1 MSPRNG
7 GTVGWAKVESREANR
22 IPGAA
27 SRDLI
32 HGIINILNERTQL
45 PLVSLPSLIEIQPL
59 AAPLAGPVTVTVP
72 GSKSLTNRA
81 LVLAALGRGT
91 TTLRGA
97 LWSEDTQVMTDC
109 LRRLGFEV
117 AVDYDP
123 EEEANRSIKVRG
135 LGGLIPRGG
144 TAEAPLELRVGNAGT
159 AARFLAAMVCLGTG
173 VYRLSGVPRMHERPQ
188 AELFGTLRAMGY
200 RVDSSNDRLPAV
212 IHGIG
217 PRQARGLVSAGASS
231 QFASALL
238 LSART
243 GGWDIEVEGG
253 TVDELPYVQMTRR
266 LVEVFPT
273 DGGEFEIEA
282 DASSG
287 SYFWAAGHLL
297 SVDPA
302 SGPAVRVRRWPST
315 GWQVDE
321 AFPRY
326 LGSRAEISRQTDLG
340 DSIMTAIVL
349 APFASAPCRFTD
361 LGRLRL
367 QECERV
373 EALRLELTRC
383 GARVEEAGDT
393 LTVWPSRL
401 RGAEIETYDDHRMA
415 MCFAVVGLK
424 VPGIRLK
431 DPGCVRK
438 TFPNFF
444 AKLALPAPAGVGA
457 RILCPANGE
466 VLTNV
471 QLLADPT

>member
-1 MSPRNG
+1 
-7 GTVGWAKVESREANR
+7 
-22 IPGAA
+22 
-27 SRDLI
+27 
-32 HGIINILNERTQL
+32 
-45 PLVSLPSLIEIQPL
+45 
-59 AAPLAGPVTVTVP
+59 
-72 GSKSLTNRA
+72 
-81 LVLAALGRGT
+81 
-91 TTLRGA
+91 
-97 LWSEDTQVMTDC
+97 
-109 LRRLGFEV
+109 
-117 AVDYDP
+117 
-123 EEEANRSIKVRG
+123 
-135 LGGLIPRGG
+135 
-144 TAEAPLELRVGNAGT
+144 
-159 AARFLAAMVCLGTG
+159 
-173 VYRLSGVPRMHERPQ
+173 
-188 AELFGTLRAMGY
+188 
-200 RVDSSNDRLPAV
+200 
-212 IHGIG
+212 
-217 PRQARGLVSAGASS
+217 
-231 QFASALL
+231 
-238 LSART
+238 
-243 GGWDIEVEGG
+243 
-253 TVDELPYVQMTRR
+253 
-266 LVEVFPT
+266 
-273 DGGEFEIEA
+273 
-282 DASSG
+282 
-287 SYFWAAGHLL
+287 
-297 SVDPA
+297 
-302 SGPAVRVRRWPST
+302 
-315 GWQVDE
+315 VDE

-466 VLTNV
+466 GIDQRAIAGGPNMKDAIVIALDGPSASGKGTCGRYLAGKLGFRHVDTGAMYRTFTWYCLQSGIDLSHPARVLDFLRQWPAELEV
-471 QLLADPT
+471 SSDEVRLAVNGKVASPEILRSDDVANTVAKLSPIAGRAGVDGADAA